1 MGKICVLV
9 VEDDPIIGADLED
22 RLGDMG
28 YMVSGPAVSGAEALR
43 LFQSDNPD
51 IVLMDIQLEGNWDG
65 IETSR
70 RMLEVRPLPIIF
82 LTSNSDNATFAKAK
96 SVRPQAFLSKPFRG
110 KDLHH
115 AIDLAIGQSVGFD
128 QQQQP
133 PVAFS
138 EQQPVLLQDRLFVK
152 IQDRMIRL
160 FFRDILWVEAD
171 DYYCKI
177 ATRDQEILVVHTLKK
192 FGEALESVPELM
204 RVHRSYIVN
213 LTHVEEI
220 GEGYI
225 YIHKQP
231 IPINKSAREDLLAR
245 LHKI

>member
-22 RLGDMG
+22 RLKDMG
-28 YMVSGPAVSGAEALR
+28 YTVSGPAVSGAEALR
-43 LFQSDNPD
+43 LFQADNPD
-51 IVLMDIQLEGNWDG
+51 LVLMDIQLEGNWDG

-70 RMLEVRPLPIIF
+70 RMLEIRPLPIIF

-96 SVRPQAFLSKPFRG
+96 SVRPHAFLSKPFRG
-110 KDLHH
+110 KDLYH
-115 AIDLAIGQSVGFD
+115 AIDLAIGQSVSVD
-128 QQQQP
+128 QHQP
-133 PVAFS
+133 PVTFS
-138 EQQPVLLQDRLFVK
+138 EQQPVLLQDRFFIK
-152 IQDRMIRL
+152 IQDRMVRL

-204 RVHRSYIVN
+204 RVHRSYIIN
-213 LTHVEEI
+213 LSHIEEI
-220 GEGYI
+220 GDAFV
-225 YIHKQP
+225 YIHKKP
-231 IPINKSAREDLLAR
+231 IPINKSAREELLAR